1 MHIVATLKK
10 NSYLKNVYFTGTGK
24 NVQRL
29 KYGKSI
35 KVLRYEFFKS
45 SDDMYVY
52 IMYTEKRDIFEYG
65 EMNFLF
71 VSNIFYLKQ
80 V

>member
-45 SDDMYVY
+45 SDYMCVY
-52 IMYTEKRDIFEYG
+52 IMYTEKRYI
-65 EMNFLF
+65 
-71 VSNIFYLKQ
+71 
-80 V
+80 